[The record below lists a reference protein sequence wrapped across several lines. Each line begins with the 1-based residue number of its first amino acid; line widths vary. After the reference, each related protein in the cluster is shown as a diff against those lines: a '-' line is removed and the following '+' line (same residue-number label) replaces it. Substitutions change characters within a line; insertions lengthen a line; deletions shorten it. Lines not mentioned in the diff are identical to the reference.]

1 MDNSLFSVDN
11 LYIYIFN
18 MLGNWEKL
26 YKSYTYRGKKLG
38 KAGKLGKAF
47 VINDLSNT
55 KHGSLASFPKKT

>member
-1 MDNSLFSVDN
+1 
-11 LYIYIFN
+11 